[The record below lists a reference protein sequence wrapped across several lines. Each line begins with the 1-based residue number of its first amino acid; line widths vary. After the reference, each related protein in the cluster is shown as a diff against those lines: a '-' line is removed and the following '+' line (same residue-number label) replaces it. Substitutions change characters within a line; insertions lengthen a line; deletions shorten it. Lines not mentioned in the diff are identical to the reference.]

1 VLIVAKG
8 RLVIESPLAQLT
20 SRVGGAVRVRS
31 PQSSGLEEALRRDG
45 LAVSPIDDGALLVS
59 GAPIERVGEI
69 AASASVVLHELV
81 TTGASLE
88 EIFLEL
94 TSPEDEAPAHAQAGP

>member
-1 VLIVAKG
+1 V
-8 RLVIESPLAQLT
+8 
-20 SRVGGAVRVRS
+20 
-31 PQSSGLEEALRRDG
+31 LEEALRHEC
-45 LAVSPIDDGALLVS
+45 LEFSATADGALLVS

-69 AASASVVLHELV
+69 AASAVVVLHELV

-94 TSPEDEAPAHAQAGP
+94 TSSDDEAPAQAEDGS

>member
-1 VLIVAKG
+1 M
-8 RLVIESPLAQLT
+8 
-20 SRVGGAVRVRS
+20 RS
-31 PQSSGLEEALRRDG
+31 PQSSVLEEALRREG
-45 LAVSPIDDGALLVS
+45 LAVSTSSDHALIVS

-94 TSPEDEAPAHAQAGP
+94 TSDDEAPAPAGDGA

>member
-8 RLVIESPLAQLT
+8 RLVIESPLADLT
-20 SRVGGAVRVRS
+20 SRVGGTVRVRS
-31 PQSSGLEEALRRDG
+31 PQASELADALRREG
-45 LAVSPIDDGALLVS
+45 LDVSAGAGGALIVG

-69 AASASVVLHELV
+69 AAASSFVLHELASG
-81 TTGASLE
+81 GASLE

-94 TSPEDEAPAHAQAGP
+94 TSSGEDVPGAGGGGS

>member
-20 SRVGGAVRVRS
+20 SRVGGSVRVRS
-31 PQSSGLEEALRRDG
+31 PQSSVLEEALRREG
-45 LAVSPIDDGALLVS
+45 LEVSTSNDHALIVS

-94 TSPEDEAPAHAQAGP
+94 TSSDDEPPAPAVDAS